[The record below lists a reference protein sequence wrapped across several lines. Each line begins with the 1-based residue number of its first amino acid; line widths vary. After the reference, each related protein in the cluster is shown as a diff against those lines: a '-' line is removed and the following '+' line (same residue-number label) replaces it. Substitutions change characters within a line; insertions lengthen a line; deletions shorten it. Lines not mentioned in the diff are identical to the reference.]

1 MDGTGKNR
9 DKSGRFLPG
18 SPGNKGGRP
27 KIVRAIRELAQA
39 EVPEVFRRVIALTRS
54 EDERVALAACQEVL
68 NRAYGKPEQAHKV
81 EAEGLG
87 MTVVVIREGRAVDP
101 A

>member
-1 MDGTGKNR
+1 MDGTGKKR
-9 DKSGRFLPG
+9 DKNGRFLKG

-27 KIVRAIRELAQA
+27 KVIKAIRELAQA
-39 EVPEVFRRVIALTRS
+39 VGPEVFQRVIALTRS

-81 EAEGLG
+81 EGLD
-87 MTVVVIREGRAVDP
+87 MSKTVIVIKDKRNDG
-101 A
+101 